1 MAFFLLLPLRT
12 QEIMQESP
20 MTAVYLRSPGLRS
33 VKRIQPSALI
43 SGLIYPLL
51 TPFSWTL
58 YSSAL
63 NWQDGGKLWVT
74 WGSYG
79 AQGWKWIDWP
89 FCVPVFLLYLGQF
102 LKQAPPPQ
110 LASACSVCPEPCAQ
124 TWLPPTTA
132 SWLQATSHNS
142 PTLPWPVCLA
152 SWTLFSPHQVFTVMF
167 IPLINQEYCLI
178 G

>member
-12 QEIMQESP
+12 QEIMQESL
-20 MTAVYLRSPGLRS
+20 MTAVYLRSPGLQS

-51 TPFSWTL
+51 TPFSRTL

-74 WGSYG
+74 WGCYG

-89 FCVPVFLLYLGQF
+89 FCVPVFLRWPWSVSQTSPASPASLHVFCLPRA
-102 LKQAPPPQ
+102 LCPD
-110 LASACSVCPEPCAQ
+110 LASSNHSLLAPGYFPQHPHSALTCVPSQ
-124 TWLPPTTA
+124 LDSLPPTK
-132 SWLQATSHNS
+132 
-142 PTLPWPVCLA
+142 
-152 SWTLFSPHQVFTVMF
+152 FSLWCPFHS
-167 IPLINQEYCLI
+167 
-178 G
+178 

>member
-1 MAFFLLLPLRT
+1 MFKYSEKRVLTLPGQFSNLKKEMVFFLLLPLRT

-74 WGSYG
+74 
-79 AQGWKWIDWP
+79 
-89 FCVPVFLLYLGQF
+89 
-102 LKQAPPPQ
+102 
-110 LASACSVCPEPCAQ
+110 
-124 TWLPPTTA
+124 
-132 SWLQATSHNS
+132 
-142 PTLPWPVCLA
+142 
-152 SWTLFSPHQVFTVMF
+152 
-167 IPLINQEYCLI
+167 
-178 G
+178 